1 MPMPIATRSTLNA
14 TGCDEP
20 GCTHDHSVLWLCS
33 LCHPTEG
40 LEVAYE
46 KATGVLTVTCKV
58 CETLVARILVGDSN

>member
-1 MPMPIATRSTLNA
+1 V
-14 TGCDEP
+14 GEP

-46 KATGVLTVTCKV
+46 KATGVLTVTCQV